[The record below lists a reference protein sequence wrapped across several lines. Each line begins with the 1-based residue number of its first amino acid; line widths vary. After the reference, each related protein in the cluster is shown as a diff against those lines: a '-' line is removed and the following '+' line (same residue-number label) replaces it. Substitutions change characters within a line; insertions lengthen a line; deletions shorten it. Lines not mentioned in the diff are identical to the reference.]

1 MWTWWLLDLCHGQGV
16 ITVVIAAAATTAAA
30 TATRVTHTAAYW
42 IYWSQGG
49 RVD

>member
-16 ITVVIAAAATTAAA
+16 VTVVIAAAA

-42 IYWSQGG
+42 I
-49 RVD
+49 